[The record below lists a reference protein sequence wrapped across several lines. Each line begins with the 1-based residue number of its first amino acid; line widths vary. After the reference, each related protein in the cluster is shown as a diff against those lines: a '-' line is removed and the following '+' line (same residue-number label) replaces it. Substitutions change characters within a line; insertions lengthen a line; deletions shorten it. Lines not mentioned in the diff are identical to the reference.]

1 MKEQSDGSLTQEG
14 TIDMLAIMTQDQIDR
29 GQRYVQQYYT
39 RRAEVDANYKEE
51 WDYLQKLYECKRD
64 PVKDDED
71 FPNSFIALITPTV
84 EGQVASMLESQI
96 EFSHV
101 TNNPGH
107 KAFMSQFDAASE
119 YYRKKSHFK
128 EHLKDFTRYYDLLGN
143 CYLTVSWED
152 SISNNKTKPNGYPR
166 ISVPPILSIL
176 VDGKIKDS
184 KDLQYAEYIIQEV
197 GYVPISYILEEYGEA
212 YADAAALNINR
223 IEGDD
228 ADLSYDDT
236 DSVMLLRYWT
246 RERNTH
252 HLHLVEMDVNGII
265 YRESNPDKSFY
276 THVDNEYPF
285 VIARMMPQLGKFYG
299 FGDGALL
306 VGLQQ
311 TVNNLTDELELAA
324 RFSAQS
330 KVAVDPSAGM
340 SGDQLTTN
348 PADPIYCKDP
358 VANIKVLQ
366 SGGINAVVPNFI
378 EICLREAQRITRFH
392 DVMTGNMSGSSA
404 TATQVNSQM
413 TQGSVG
419 IKDKKSDI
427 AEVMKW
433 ADSYALKLCMQ
444 YWDKPF
450 WAGIG
455 KNATEFVDF
464 QGIMQVPNT
473 VPLKNKTLNKLLESD
488 EFSSEPL
495 SIPTFETAL
504 DEQGEVI
511 FTDIDFDTNVIIG
524 NAMPKGKTD
533 MYNILLSLAQ
543 VMTRD
548 KNGATEPIISAEMLR
563 SSLEDILGMKL
574 RTEEEEYSQ
583 EKQQMEQVVQES
595 LIAQNPLR
603 DNNTVQNPN
612 MQQQQQKYVQA
623 PPENLASVPGVN
635 GSDKRGLQ

>member
-1 MKEQSDGSLTQEG
+1 MKKQSDGSLTQEG
-14 TIDMLAIMTQDQIDR
+14 SIDLLSIMTQDQIDR
-29 GQRYVQQYYT
+29 GRRYVQQYYT
-39 RRAEVDANYKEE
+39 RRSEVDAKYKDE

-64 PVKDDED
+64 PVGDDED

-119 YYRKKSHFK
+119 YYRKKCRFK
-128 EHLKDFTRYYDLLGN
+128 EHLKDFTRFYDLLGN
-143 CYLTVSWED
+143 CYLTVSWEQ
-152 SISNNKTKPNGYPR
+152 SISNNKSKPNGYPR

-184 KDLQYAEYIIQEV
+184 KDLQYAEYIIQEI
-197 GYVPISYILEEYGEA
+197 GNVPISYILEEYGEP
-212 YADAAALNINR
+212 YADVAALNSSR
-223 IEGDD
+223 QEGEDSDISEDD
-228 ADLSYDDT
+228 S

-246 RERNTH
+246 RDRKTNA
-252 HLHLVEMDVNGII
+252 LHLVELDINGVI
-265 YRESNPDKSFY
+265 YRESDPKIPYY

-285 VIARMMPQLGKFYG
+285 TIARMMPQLGMFYG

-330 KVAVDPSAGM
+330 KIAVDPRAKMAG
-340 SGDQLTTN
+340 SQLTSN
-348 PADPIYCKDP
+348 PADPIYCEDP
-358 VANIKVLQ
+358 TTNIKVLQ

-392 DVMTGNMSGSSA
+392 DIMTGNQTGSSA
-404 TATQVNSQM
+404 TATQINSQM
-413 TQGSVG
+413 SQGSVG

-433 ADSYALKLCMQ
+433 ADAYALKLCMQ

-450 WAGIG
+450 WASIG
-455 KNATEFVDF
+455 KNATDFVDF
-464 QGIMQVPNT
+464 EGIAKVPAT
-473 VPLKNKTLNKLLESD
+473 VPVTNKTINKLLESS
-488 EFSSEPL
+488 ENSSEPIN
-495 SIPTFETAL
+495 IPTFETAV
-504 DEQGEVI
+504 DEQGNQV
-511 FTDIDFDTNVIIG
+511 FTDIDFDTEVIIG

-543 VMTRD
+543 VMTRKED
-548 KNGATEPIISAEMLR
+548 GTTEPIISAEMLR
-563 SSLEDILGMKL
+563 SSLEDVLGMKL
-574 RTEEEEYSQ
+574 KTEEEEYNQ
-583 EKQQMEQVVQES
+583 GKKQMESIVQES

-603 DNNTVQNPN
+603 DNNAVQNPN
-612 MQQQQQKYVQA
+612 TQQKAVQA